1 MPTHTEMYVRVVC
14 SYRENR
20 GDTQFR
26 GQDFIKYGE
35 RIKMKQTCIKCGHEK
50 DISRYT
56 KG

>member
-35 RIKMKQTCIKCGHEK
+35 RKFI
-50 DISRYT
+50 ISFTNNKSIFYKESLT
-56 KG
+56 SK